1 MFRADNTFRN
11 KSCSEMRIS
20 VKNKLDSLFDHT
32 AVLCHRRHKAA
43 IDGRRKIACAN
54 FSSPLRNKSCSEK
67 RNSMDIE
74 NKRAHEQKILTT
86 MCRIYCKGNHG
97 RLKDGRLCSE
107 CQELLDY
114 ALLRTKKCP
123 LMETKT
129 FCSACKIHC
138 YAPKQQEKIRQ
149 VMKYAGP
156 RMLPGHPVLTIKHGI
171 VTLKGMRKSKI
182 NAEVKKN

>member
-1 MFRADNTFRN
+1 
-11 KSCSEMRIS
+11 
-20 VKNKLDSLFDHT
+20 
-32 AVLCHRRHKAA
+32 
-43 IDGRRKIACAN
+43 
-54 FSSPLRNKSCSEK
+54 
-67 RNSMDIE
+67 MDIE

-138 YAPKQQEKIRQ
+138 YAP
-149 VMKYAGP
+149 
-156 RMLPGHPVLTIKHGI
+156 VLTIKHGI
-171 VTLKGMRKSKI
+171 VTLKGMRKSKRTD
-182 NAEVKKN
+182 